1 MTTASFVSSLT
12 TGTAGC
18 ISTFIAI
25 YFISSLEM
33 TKERY
38 PLDIVLIS
46 ILHIT
51 DWYIG
56 RQDSLR
62 PVQPGID
69 FDPNDHCFHYMLYL
83 KE

>member
-25 YFISSLEM
+25 YFISSLET

-38 PLDIVLIS
+38 PQDILSVS
-46 ILHIT
+46 ILHII

-56 RQDSLR
+56 PQNSLR
-62 PVQPGID
+62 PVQLDIG
-69 FDPNDHCFHYMLYL
+69 FDPNDHRFHCMPHL